1 MRITR
6 FPIQMKK
13 ISSLAITSIVLFAA
27 AVCSRPTAHAA
38 EVTLENKFWL
48 AAFDSDSGALTK
60 LENKS
65 LHWNIEQNPALGAS
79 FQLNALSPDR
89 KDNYV
94 FGRKQHAASVEKISA
109 NQVRLQWKDLL
120 SEHGEVLPITLTGTV
135 SLTNDA
141 LTFAATVENNSSAL
155 IATLDFPY
163 LGDLNPPSEG
173 EHMSSEHMWYGNLHS
188 QDISRGPIVMSRQ
201 SLFCLIQA
209 TNMGLY
215 VEMHDPTQ
223 PYLINFGFEPRRA
236 SQSPD
241 LPAHT
246 EFHARHFAYVH
257 PQTTAK
263 LVPVVLR
270 GFAGDWH
277 AGVDC
282 YKEWRKTWFKEP
294 HIPDWAKQVHSWTM
308 IRMNTPEQDY
318 GLRYTN
324 FVQYG
329 REWAACGIRA
339 VQVVGW
345 NKGGQDGDDPSQDTE
360 PGLGTWQEFHD
371 SIAEVQAMGVKVILF
386 AKLNWADLSTAW
398 YTNELY
404 KYECTDQNGKREEQ
418 GGYAYVTPTELAN
431 IGLHRRAVMDFMDP
445 QYRSLA
451 LNEFKKILALGSEG
465 WLWDEVCHH
474 AGTLYSWAPN
484 HGYTPPGYVYGG
496 DLPLSEELRAAA
508 DKVSP
513 DFIFS
518 GEGPED
524 WLMQYYPV
532 SEVGVG
538 SIPICQYIDSRHS
551 LILAG
556 VSGWDDRETL
566 NMILLRHCVIQYE
579 PFLYKG
585 HITDFPMTLKYG
597 QKIDALR
604 AKYKDYLWDG
614 DFRDTLGAEVTADG
628 PSPYSVFIADS
639 GKRAVVIVNPGSD
652 KAIVAHVKLPHAGKL
667 ITATPEDPDGQP
679 CSGTV
684 KIPPRSAVVILER

>member
-1 MRITR
+1 
-6 FPIQMKK
+6 MKK
-13 ISSLAITSIVLFAA
+13 ISSLAIASLALFAA
-27 AVCSRPTAHAA
+27 VTSSRSTAHAA

-48 AAFDSDSGALTK
+48 ATFDSNSGALTK

-65 LHWNIEQNPALGAS
+65 LHWNIEQQSELGAS

-89 KDNYV
+89 KDNYI
-94 FGRKQHAASVEKISA
+94 FGRKQRAVSVQKLSA
-109 NQVRLQWKDLL
+109 NQVRLQWKDLQ

-141 LTFAATVENNSSAL
+141 LTFSATVENNSSAL

-163 LGDLNPPSEG
+163 FGDLNPPSKNEPLT
-173 EHMSSEHMWYGNLHS
+173 SEHMWYGNLQS

-209 TNMGLY
+209 TNMGIY

-236 SQSPD
+236 SKSPE

-246 EFHARHFAYVH
+246 EFHARHFTYVH
-257 PQTTAK
+257 PHTTVQC
-263 LVPVVLR
+263 VPVVLR
-270 GFAGDWH
+270 GFSGDWH

-294 HIPDWAKQVHSWTM
+294 HLPEWAKEVHSWTM
-308 IRMNTPEQDY
+308 LRMNTPEQDY
-318 GLRYTN
+318 GVSYTD
-324 FVQYG
+324 FVQFG
-329 REWAACGIRA
+329 REWAACGVRA

-360 PGLGTWQEFHD
+360 PGLGTWQQFHD

-386 AKLNWADLSTAW
+386 AKLNWADLTTAW

-445 QYRSLA
+445 QYRNLA

-474 AGTLYSWAPN
+474 AGALYSWAPN

-496 DLPLSEELRAAA
+496 DLPLSEQLRAAA
-508 DKVSP
+508 DQVSP
-513 DFIFS
+513 DFLFS

-532 SEVGVG
+532 SEVGIG
-538 SIPICQYIDSRHS
+538 NIPICQYIDSRHS

-585 HITDFPMTLKYG
+585 HITDFPLTLKYG

-604 AKYKDYLWDG
+604 AKYKAYLWDG
-614 DFRDTLGAEVTADG
+614 NFRDTLGADVTADG
-628 PSPYSVFIADS
+628 TFRYSVFNADNS
-639 GKRAVVIVNPGSD
+639 KRAVVIVNPESD
-652 KAIVAHVKLPHAGKL
+652 KAIVAHVKLPHADKL
-667 ITATPEDPDGQP
+667 FTATPEDRDAQP

-684 KIPPRSAVVILER
+684 KIPPRSVAVVLEQ